1 VAIWAGW
8 VLAETGR
15 QPWLVYGRLRT
26 ADAVSSLQ
34 PWSVLTSLIG
44 FVVLYLA
51 LLGAYAWWVAR
62 TVREGPGEGPIVKP
76 GGLTVASQSRLG
88 VVPGS

>member
-1 VAIWAGW
+1 
-8 VLAETGR
+8 
-15 QPWLVYGRLRT
+15 LVYGQLLI
-26 ADAVSSLQ
+26 ADAVSPLK

-62 TVREGPGEGPIVKP
+62 TVREGPGEGPMVEP
-76 GGLTVASQSRLG
+76 GAPTVASQSRLG
-88 VVPGS
+88 WRWSSPTAG